1 MIFWRITALAVA
13 ALLLCNCGEGEETQK
28 AEVQPSGNNTQAP
41 ANPAPAEPA
50 EETNERK
57 MKELAL
63 YTNSVGAVFEILEIS
78 EDPINDTLPLDGF
91 FDENTKLNPKS
102 ENRYVNG
109 RLVERTEFTMAGQ
122 RHAPLRIIKYWENG
136 GIKQEIRYNG
146 NRATTNNYTEAG
158 FRTGPVSAPGR
169 LNVWFRGNRA
179 DSIENYYR
187 GANANTNKIMRD
199 LGPPDRIQSN
209 TWTYKN
215 MLFKVGNSTNRLTV
229 NFHLGQYAT
238 NITVGP

>member
-28 AEVQPSGNNTQAP
+28 AEVQPSGNNTQTP
-41 ANPAPAEPA
+41 ASPAPAEPA

-63 YTNSVGAVFEILEIS
+63 YTNSVGAVFEILKIS

-122 RHAPLRIIKYWENG
+122 RHTPLRIIKYWENG

-146 NRATTNNYTEAG
+146 DRATTNNYTEAG

-169 LNVWFRGNRA
+169 NNLWLRGSGPN
-179 DSIENYYR
+179 SIETLYRNRDGNYIR
-187 GANANTNKIMRD
+187 RIF
-199 LGPPDRIQSN
+199 GPPDRIQGG
-209 TWTYKN
+209 TWIYRD
-215 MLFKVGNSTNRLTV
+215 LQFRAGNRTNRHTV